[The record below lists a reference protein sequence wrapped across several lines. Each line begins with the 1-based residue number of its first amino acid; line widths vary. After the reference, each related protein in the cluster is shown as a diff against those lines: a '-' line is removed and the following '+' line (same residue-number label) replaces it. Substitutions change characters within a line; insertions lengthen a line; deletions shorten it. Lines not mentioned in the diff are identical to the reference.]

1 MKTQREA
8 EKRQRKAV
16 VDSPAEEVLVV
27 AVPADTLDIPRALE
41 GRAAAAVAAGGER
54 MGRQ

>member
-27 AVPADTLDIPRALE
+27 AVPVDTLDIPRALE